1 MLSKIFM
8 ILKKTYDE
16 IFNKIYNL
24 LLSNLSKN
32 LTKSIIYYYQILKF
46 FKNNIYFL

>member
-24 LLSNLSKN
+24 LSNLLKN